1 MKNQREFDFFRTP
14 LQRMAIQMQIIKKG
28 EKPDEFSKNR
38 RKTEHYISQNLTIE
52 KGLHSSKTA

>member
-14 LQRMAIQMQIIKKG
+14 LQRMTIQMQIIKKG

-38 RKTEHYISQNLTIE
+38 RKRAHYISRNSVIE